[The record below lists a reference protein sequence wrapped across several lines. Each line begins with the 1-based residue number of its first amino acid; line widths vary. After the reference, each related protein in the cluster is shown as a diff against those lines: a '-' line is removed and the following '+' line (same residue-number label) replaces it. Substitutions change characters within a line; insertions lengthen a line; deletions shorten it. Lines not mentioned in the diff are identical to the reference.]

1 MNRSVAISAALAAA
15 LLVGLIGLRRAAP
28 DSAPEPDPAAFS
40 SAPVAPSAAT
50 PSAAAAGP
58 RSGESR
64 SSDRPFASTASPTPG
79 TSDAAPAS
87 LSTPLG
93 IPAEHLAEARRQAAE
108 LAGNIDGFR
117 ATLEDA
123 RYHNQ
128 SLNSGQPAKKLALR
142 LGLDAE
148 AGAAVEAVFAA
159 ALSEQIERRISAE
172 RERLDREVRLL
183 AEDRDGYVSYLALE
197 TMLAR
202 GAALSPEQTAFH
214 RTFGAALSPSDA
226 GSGASPASAA
236 GVASA
241 ETAPWYEDPALLAEL
256 GARLSPEQNAALA
269 VYVEEQKGRDQET
282 RTLHARMRANRI
294 AEQLGLSATDQNV
307 LLDYLTESPGATSGE
322 IAALLPAELREL
334 LPAGM

>member
-15 LLVGLIGLRRAAP
+15 LLVGLIGLRRAAS
-28 DSAPEPDPAAFS
+28 DSAPDPAAVA
-40 SAPVAPSAAT
+40 SAPAAPSAAT
-50 PSAAAAGP
+50 PSAVAAAGS

-64 SSDRPFASTASPTPG
+64 SADRPFGSAASPTPG
-79 TSDAAPAS
+79 ASDAAHAS
-87 LSTPLG
+87 RSTPLG

-148 AGAAVEAVFAA
+148 AGAAVEAVFAS

-202 GAALSPEQTAFH
+202 GAALSPEQSAFH
-214 RTFGAALSPSDA
+214 QTFGAALSPSDA
-226 GSGASPASAA
+226 SSGASPASAA

-241 ETAPWYEDPALLAEL
+241 ETAAWYEDPALLARL
-256 GARLSPEQNAALA
+256 GAGLSPEQNAALA

-294 AEQLGLSATDQNV
+294 AEQLGLSAADQNV

>member
-1 MNRSVAISAALAAA
+1 MNRSVAISSAFAAA

-28 DSAPEPDPAAFS
+28 DSAPDPAAVA
-40 SAPVAPSAAT
+40 SAPAAPSAAT
-50 PSAAAAGP
+50 PSAVAAAGP

-64 SSDRPFASTASPTPG
+64 SSDQPFASAASPTPG
-79 TSDAAPAS
+79 ASDAAPAS

-93 IPAEHLAEARRQAAE
+93 ISAEHLAEARRQAAE

-172 RERLDREVRLL
+172 RERLDREARLL

-202 GAALSPEQTAFH
+202 GAALSPEQSAFH

-241 ETAPWYEDPALLAEL
+241 ETAAWYEDPALLAEL

-294 AEQLGLSATDQNV
+294 AEQLGLSAADQNV
-307 LLDYLTESPGATSGE
+307 LLDYLQESPGATSGE